1 MASMEY
7 DLNPVSRITTGAIGP
22 PGQRIFYLQARQETT
37 LVTLIVEKMQMQS
50 LAGGLEQFL
59 LELAQQ
65 YPDLPEA
72 SGDYQE
78 PEMELEQPI
87 DPAFRVG
94 QLGLGYDRA
103 PGRAGAVSH
112 RPT

>member
-87 DPAFRVG
+87 DPQGHFCPRSNG
-94 QLGLGYDRA
+94 HKR
-103 PGRAGAVSH
+103 
-112 RPT
+112 